1 MACRPVR
8 TGFWTL
14 AVLSATLLLTVPG
27 IERRLGHWA
36 GGSALA
42 ESGSGKS
49 GDSGG
54 DGHGGSGG
62 SGSSDGGGS
71 SGGSGDNSGKGSGED
86 GSGESTSE
94 SDNSGSGRGIG
105 RDADDEGSRT
115 GTGRRGSLVNRYFKA
130 LNSFGKVVA
139 RTATASRIEVRYSDG
154 WREVIAGKRYSLIDP
169 GNRRVVDRSARASD
183 YDRLLSAGP

>member
-1 MACRPVR
+1 
-8 TGFWTL
+8 L

-27 IERRLGHWA
+27 IDGRLGHWA

-42 ESGSGKS
+42 DSGSGKS

-54 DGHGGSGG
+54 DSSGHGGSSG

-86 GSGESTSE
+86 GTGEDGSGESTSG
-94 SDNSGSGRGIG
+94 SDDSGSGRSIG
-105 RDADDEGSRT
+105 READDEGSRT
-115 GTGRRGSLVNRYFKA
+115 GKGRSGSLVNRYFKA

-139 RTATASRIEVRYSDG
+139 RTETASRIEIRYSDG
-154 WREVIAGKRYSLIDP
+154 WREVIAGKRYRLFDP
-169 GNRRVVDRSARASD
+169 GNRRVVDRSARPSD